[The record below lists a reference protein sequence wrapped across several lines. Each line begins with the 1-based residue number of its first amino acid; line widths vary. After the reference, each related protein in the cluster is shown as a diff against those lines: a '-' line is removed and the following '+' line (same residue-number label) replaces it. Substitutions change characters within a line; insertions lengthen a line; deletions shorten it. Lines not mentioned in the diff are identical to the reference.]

1 MAKTV
6 QLLASGFKFPEGP
19 RWHEGKLWFS
29 DQHGHRVY
37 ALDGEAAPSVV
48 AELEDMPSGLGFLP
62 DGGLL
67 ISAMRSRRIFRY
79 DATGLRVHADLSGM
93 GEGWVNDMV
102 VDGEGRAYIGFTF
115 GQVYTNERSSAAIVL
130 VGPDGRH
137 RVVTDEVSLP
147 NGSVITPDGLTL
159 IVGESGARRL
169 TAFDIASDGSLSCRR
184 TFAEFE
190 KDTPDGCCLDAEGAI
205 WMAAP
210 RSGRFIRVRDGGDIV
225 DEITVTEGHAIACA
239 LGGAGRRTLFL
250 LITEFTSEN
259 FQEIRDNTDF
269 ARDPE
274 ISRCEGRIETVE
286 VGVQGAGWP

>member
-1 MAKTV
+1 MTKALN
-6 QLLASGFKFPEGP
+6 LLTEGFKFPEGP
-19 RWHEGKLWFS
+19 RWHDGKLWFS

-37 ALDGEAAPSVV
+37 TLGSAGVPNVV
-48 AELEDMPSGLGFLP
+48 VDLEDMPSGLGFQP

-93 GEGWVNDMV
+93 GDGWVNNMV
-102 VDGEGRAYIGFTF
+102 VDSEGRAYVGFTF
-115 GQVYTNERSSAAIVL
+115 GRVYTNEKASAAVVL
-130 VGPDGRH
+130 VDIDGSH
-137 RVVTDEVSLP
+137 RVATAEVSLP
-147 NGSVITPDGLTL
+147 NGSVITPDRKIL

-169 TAFDIASDGSLSCRR
+169 TAFDIASDGSLSGRR

-190 KDTPDGCCLDAEGAI
+190 TETPDGCCLDAEGAI

-210 RSGRFIRVRDGGDIV
+210 RGGRFIRVRDGGEIV
-225 DEITVTEGHAIACA
+225 DEIRVTEGHAIACA
-239 LGGAGRRTLFL
+239 LGGAARRTLFL

-259 FQEIRDNTDF
+259 FQQIRENTDF

-274 ISRCEGRIETVE
+274 ISTCKGRIETVE
-286 VGVQGAGWP
+286 VDVPGAGWP